1 MHFIKAT
8 KCFPCGGS
16 QSWLQP
22 AFSRLSPSRDSSVSA
37 GKRCSRQGSPKYAL
51 SQPFSAHARRLV
63 HYILA
68 AKITDSL
75 QSAKLGSL
83 PRGARPAVLGEPPG
97 YRIAIK
103 LND

>member
-51 SQPFSAHARRLV
+51 SQPFSADARRLV
-63 HYILA
+63 HNILA

-75 QSAKLGSL
+75 QSAKGWYHF
-83 PRGARPAVLGEPPG
+83 PAAHDRPFSASPQD
-97 YRIAIK
+97 IA
-103 LND
+103 LL